1 MPLFGCGLADY
12 KVDVCPKIEKKIGIE
27 IKKKNS
33 KLSGAAGELENTVG
47 KEQSKGDLEA
57 WIEVQPKRRTIPLG
71 TKFGFNHGKSSF
83 NLG

>member
-1 MPLFGCGLADY
+1 MALFGCGLADH

-27 IKKKNS
+27 IEQKNS
-33 KLSGAAGELENTVG
+33 ELSCATGELENTAG

-71 TKFGFNHGKSSF
+71 TKFGFNHGNSSS